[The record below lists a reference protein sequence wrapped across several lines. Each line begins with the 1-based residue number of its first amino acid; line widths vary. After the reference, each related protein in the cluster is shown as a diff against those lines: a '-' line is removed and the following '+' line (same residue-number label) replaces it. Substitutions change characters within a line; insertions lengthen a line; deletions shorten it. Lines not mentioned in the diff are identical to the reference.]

1 MTTKDEALKQALD
14 ALCRTFPTGKYERE
28 LEQECRAAIAA
39 CREALEHGVDESAM
53 LRDLIARRP
62 AWNDGLLNAYMRWD
76 AECYAAL
83 AQKDEQEPV
92 AYGMQNTALT
102 GSNRW
107 MLLRENVPAND
118 QYGGALWTPLYTAPP
133 KRKPLTDEEIMQI
146 GRELGV
152 KCVLGGNPS
161 IDFDYARAIERAHGI
176 RGKK

>member
-14 ALCRTFPTGKYERE
+14 ALEFSKSYLNDLSDAYGTSKKAKPGSTAWHV
-28 LEQECRAAIAA
+28 LRAITA
-39 CREALEHGVDESAM
+39 CRE
-53 LRDLIARRP
+53 
-62 AWNDGLLNAYMRWD
+62 
-76 AECYAAL
+76 AL
-83 AQKDEQEPV
+83 AQKDEQEPLV
-92 AYGMQNTALT
+92 WMWNLRSDPIHKGYYEKHPASYGIDVSSQK
-102 GSNRW
+102 
-107 MLLRENVPAND
+107 
-118 QYGGALWTPLYTAPP
+118 YIWTPLYTAPP